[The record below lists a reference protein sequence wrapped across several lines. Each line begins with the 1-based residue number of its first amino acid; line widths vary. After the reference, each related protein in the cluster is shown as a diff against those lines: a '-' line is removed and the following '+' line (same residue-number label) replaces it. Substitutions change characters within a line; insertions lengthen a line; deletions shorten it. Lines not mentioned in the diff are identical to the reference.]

1 LRTFFPKCFASP
13 PIFLCREDA
22 YIDHI
27 PQPLTESDIMSKLH
41 TSIQIGPHKIA
52 HRVVLAPLTRMRAE
66 PGAVPGKLMAE
77 YYAQRTSE
85 GGFLIGEATIAAPN
99 GNG

>member
-1 LRTFFPKCFASP
+1 
-13 PIFLCREDA
+13 
-22 YIDHI
+22 
-27 PQPLTESDIMSKLH
+27 MSKLH